1 MGSEKLARTWRTFF
15 TVPWGVNPE
24 TFGASWAK
32 TEEPRNIRL
41 RTRTISLRRMAGTF
55 LWQELS
61 ARNADPVKPVLS
73 CDVKGLIFLLRFNK
87 I

>member
-24 TFGASWAK
+24 TFGASWAR

-41 RTRTISLRRMAGTF
+41 RTRTTSLRRMAGTF

-61 ARNADPVKPVLS
+61 ARNADP
-73 CDVKGLIFLLRFNK
+73 R
-87 I
+87 